1 MKEVFADKMSRVTT
15 DGMLNVIGSIYNE
28 LQTLRECRYEEHIHD
43 AFRWEEADEIVNQIM
58 QIVS

>member
-15 DGMLNVIGSIYNE
+15 DGVLKVVGSIYGE
-28 LQTLRECRYEEHIHD
+28 LQILRECRYEEHIHD

-58 QIVS
+58 KRVP